1 MDKVDKAF
9 WISLM
14 ISLVV
19 SIAMLTAWA
28 MPFGYEEIVEIW
40 LPNNYNVV
48 NRVDNSWVTI
58 PRYDREKE
66 VKMEFDNLM
75 TDYKEKFSNESFYI
89 YILSNSTVCYSWT
102 YHGVAMMS
110 QTTCGNTNREYD
122 VAVEN
127 VLMPRDN
134 QIKILYTTSPVI
146 ILLYVLAVCGSLLL
160 AIFVSWFV
168 EKTQ

>member
-75 TDYKEKFSNESFYI
+75 TDYKEKFSNESFNV

-134 QIKILYTTSPVI
+134 QIKILYTISPVI

>member
-75 TDYKEKFSNESFYI
+75 TDYKEKFSNESFNV

>member
-58 PRYDREKE
+58 LHYDREKE

-75 TDYKEKFSNESFYI
+75 TDYKEKFSNESFNV
-89 YILSNSTVCYSWT
+89 YILSNSTVCYQWT